1 MERKIV
7 VINEEKCT
15 GCGLCARACHE
26 GAIKMIEGK
35 AHLISESYCDGL
47 GDCLP
52 HCLSDAITIETKNVA
67 SYDHEA
73 FFKNMEERIMPEG
86 ELINW
91 PIQLKLAPVRSPLY
105 NNGHLLIAASCTAF
119 SYKNFYKDFMHK
131 RALLIGCFKLDNYDY
146 TRKLKDIFENN
157 NIKSITIV
165 RMDVPCCGGLVKMVE
180 DAAKMIKYQI
190 HMSIRTIS
198 TKGELVDARAK

>member
-1 MERKIV
+1 
-7 VINEEKCT
+7 
-15 GCGLCARACHE
+15 
-26 GAIKMIEGK
+26 MIAGK

-52 HCLSDAITIETKNVA
+52 HCPSDAITIETKNVA

-73 FFKNMEERIMPEG
+73 VLKNMEERKIPEG

-119 SYKNFYKDFMHK
+119 SYKDFYKDFMHK
-131 RALLIGCFKLDNYDY
+131 RALLIGCSKLDNYDY

-180 DAAKMIKYQI
+180 EAANMIKYQI

-198 TKGELVDARAK
+198 TKGELVDARVK

>member
-52 HCLSDAITIETKNVA
+52 HCPSDAITIETKNVA

-73 FFKNMEERIMPEG
+73 VFKNMEERIMPEG

-105 NNGHLLIAASCTAF
+105 NKWPSSNCSLLYS
-119 SYKNFYKDFMHK
+119 
-131 RALLIGCFKLDNYDY
+131 
-146 TRKLKDIFENN
+146 IF
-157 NIKSITIV
+157 
-165 RMDVPCCGGLVKMVE
+165 L
-180 DAAKMIKYQI
+180 
-190 HMSIRTIS
+190 
-198 TKGELVDARAK
+198 